1 MWSTLKNI
9 PKFTK
14 KSELDAMIG
23 KPKFQIEDR
32 PAYYYGGGIVVHF
45 SPKCFRIEGIQRVEY
60 GSVDEYAVGLYHFSD
75 VGALMTFL
83 GLDSFP
89 ANDVVPLEEDILDG
103 VITYHSTFN
112 DIHRHAVGN
121 FFEDYQEGITQRM
134 VDGEMVFLNRFI
146 QCGQYDLYFYGKS
159 KRTKLSGFQFV
170 FSE

>member
-23 KPKFQIEDR
+23 KPKFQIEDC

-60 GSVDEYAVGLYHFSD
+60 GNVDEYAVGLYHFSD

-89 ANDVVPLEEDILDG
+89 VNDVVPLEEDILDG
-103 VITYHSTFN
+103 VITTTTNRCKRGRKEVKCKRVKN
-112 DIHRHAVGN
+112 DG
-121 FFEDYQEGITQRM
+121 
-134 VDGEMVFLNRFI
+134 GER
-146 QCGQYDLYFYGKS
+146 
-159 KRTKLSGFQFV
+159 KRLQPRVVPIARTG
-170 FSE
+170 